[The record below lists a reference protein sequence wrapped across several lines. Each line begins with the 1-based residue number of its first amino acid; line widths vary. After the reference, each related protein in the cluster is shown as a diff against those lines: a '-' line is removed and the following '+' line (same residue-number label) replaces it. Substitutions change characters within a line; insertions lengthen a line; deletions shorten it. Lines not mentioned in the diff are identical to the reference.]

1 MTHPTRG
8 EGRPRH
14 TGLTRSLCM
23 TSDCGSSGSGSDP
36 GNVILSHRLPLVLL
50 SARCV
55 VAIGC
60 GLGRGCRAGAG
71 IERRPARIPLVR
83 ATVADVHAK
92 PVARAKPI
100 ARVQSRA
107 SPRIHTLLYRRTR
120 FPALTPV
127 NSDICSLAP
136 SELFSAVPL

>member
-1 MTHPTRG
+1 MTHPTMRAR
-8 EGRPRH
+8 RPRH

-92 PVARAKPI
+92 PVARVAANPH
-100 ARVQSRA
+100 S
-107 SPRIHTLLYRRTR
+107 
-120 FPALTPV
+120 ALSQDKLPC
-127 NSDICSLAP
+127 I
-136 SELFSAVPL
+136 

>member
-1 MTHPTRG
+1 MTHPTMRAR
-8 EGRPRH
+8 RPRH

-60 GLGRGCRAGAG
+60 GLGRGVGQAPASNDGQPEFRWSA
-71 IERRPARIPLVR
+71 RRLLMFAPN
-83 ATVADVHAK
+83 H
-92 PVARAKPI
+92 
-100 ARVQSRA
+100 SRA
-107 SPRIHTLLYRRTR
+107 SPRIHTLLYRRTS

-127 NSDICSLAP
+127 NSDICCL
-136 SELFSAVPL
+136 